1 MKLRH
6 LTHFIAYA
14 ALVIGSPFASSQAV
28 GAPNP
33 APKAEVT
40 IETVQVNGDPQAK
53 FTNHTADDLAII
65 FDNQK
70 VLLKSGEAKSIPFP
84 QQQVFDLKIFEMRKG
99 DGPSIQRFEGKATRN
114 GKKLIIPFPWAN
126 PNK

>member
-6 LTHFIAYA
+6 LTHFIAYT
-14 ALVIGSPFASSQAV
+14 ALVMCSPIASGQAV

-40 IETVQVNGDPQAK
+40 IEPAQSNGGPEAK
-53 FTNHTADDLAII
+53 FTNHTADDLAIV

-70 VLLKSGEAKSIPFP
+70 FLLKSGEAKSMPFP
-84 QQQVFDLKIFEMRKG
+84 QQQACDLKIFEARKG
-99 DGPSIQRFEGKATRN
+99 DGRYIQRF
-114 GKKLIIPFPWAN
+114 
-126 PNK
+126 

>member
-6 LTHFIAYA
+6 LTHFIAYT
-14 ALVIGSPFASSQAV
+14 ALVICSPIASGQAV

-40 IETVQVNGDPQAK
+40 IEPVQGNGGPEAK
-53 FTNHTADDLAII
+53 FTNHTADDLAIV
-65 FDNQK
+65 FNNQK
-70 VLLKSGEAKSIPFP
+70 FLLKSGEAKSMPFP
-84 QQQVFDLKIFEMRKG
+84 QQQACDLKIFEARKG
-99 DGPSIQRFEGKATRN
+99 DGRYIQRFEGKATRN
-114 GKKLIIPFPWAN
+114 GKKRIIPFPWAN